1 MNRNL
6 EKIQKLDNHELFHC
20 YILFYKNTTMYTVKF
35 QVLYA
40 TEDGFAVPEDEAG
53 LDDGV
58 PPPPHPEEVAEE
70 Y

>member
-6 EKIQKLDNHELFHC
+6 EKIQKLDNQIFSLLHS
-20 YILFYKNTTMYTVKF
+20 ILKNTSMYTVKF

>member
-6 EKIQKLDNHELFHC
+6 EKIQKLDNHVSLLHSV
-20 YILFYKNTTMYTVKF
+20 LKNTTMYTVKF

>member
-1 MNRNL
+1 MKRY
-6 EKIQKLDNHELFHC
+6 KILKLIISLK
-20 YILFYKNTTMYTVKF
+20 YKILSCFKGKVVSCNFEF

-58 PPPPHPEEVAEE
+58 PPPPHPDEVAEE

>member
-6 EKIQKLDNHELFHC
+6 EKIQKRIVSLLHSVL
-20 YILFYKNTTMYTVKF
+20 KNTTMYTVKF

>member
-1 MNRNL
+1 
-6 EKIQKLDNHELFHC
+6 
-20 YILFYKNTTMYTVKF
+20 
-35 QVLYA
+35 VLYA